1 MMLISVYIRYN
12 TWHIYVVSE
21 EKNDTTITVY
31 TLATDNT
38 KCTITVGDCVQYS
51 LSASARGFNSSCVK
65 RERGGE
71 QMYMY
76 MSMSLYMS
84 EADNIIILHV
94 CVELML
100 NRCILVNTA

>member
-1 MMLISVYIRYN
+1 M
-12 TWHIYVVSE
+12 
-21 EKNDTTITVY
+21 
-31 TLATDNT
+31 
-38 KCTITVGDCVQYS
+38 
-51 LSASARGFNSSCVK
+51 K

-76 MSMSLYMS
+76 MLMSLYMS

-100 NRCILVNTA
+100 NRCTLYSNYSIKLCSQYTH

>member
-1 MMLISVYIRYN
+1 M
-12 TWHIYVVSE
+12 
-21 EKNDTTITVY
+21 
-31 TLATDNT
+31 
-38 KCTITVGDCVQYS
+38 
-51 LSASARGFNSSCVK
+51 K

-76 MSMSLYMS
+76 MSMPLYMS

-100 NRCILVNTA
+100 NRCTLVTTA